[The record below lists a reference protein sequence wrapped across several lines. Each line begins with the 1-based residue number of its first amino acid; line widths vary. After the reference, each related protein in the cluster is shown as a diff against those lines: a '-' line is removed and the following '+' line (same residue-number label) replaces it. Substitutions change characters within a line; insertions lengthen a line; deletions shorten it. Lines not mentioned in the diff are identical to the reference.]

1 VRLLDRPAARFVPV
15 GLLVLG
21 IAVQGVRIVALQ
33 DDPQQG
39 TAFAMFATV
48 DIGTNRRVVAT
59 VPGDPDIRLEIP
71 PALEERR
78 DRLADT
84 PTDAAAS
91 ELAAMLLDQTWTV
104 EGETATAADG
114 SAGDEV
120 DAVRVQVVGLEADG
134 RTITRQV
141 LADEVVNGLGS

>member
-1 VRLLDRPAARFVPV
+1 MRLLDRPAARFLPV

-33 DDPQQG
+33 DDPQRG

-59 VPGDPDIRLEIP
+59 VPGDPEIRLEIP
-71 PALEERR
+71 AALDERKN
-78 DRLADT
+78 RLADT

-91 ELAAMLLDQTWTV
+91 ELAGLLLDQTWTI
-104 EGETATAADG
+104 EGETATARGG
-114 SAGDEV
+114 SAGDDV

-141 LADEVVNGLGS
+141 LADEVVAG